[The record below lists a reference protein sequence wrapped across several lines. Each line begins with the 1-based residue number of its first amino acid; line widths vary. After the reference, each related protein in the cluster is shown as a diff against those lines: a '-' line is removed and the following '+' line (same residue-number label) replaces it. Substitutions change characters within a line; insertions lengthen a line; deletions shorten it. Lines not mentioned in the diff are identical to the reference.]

1 MVRCLNRLKSADNF
15 QMSWLSLPMTWL
27 LAFATRSIIFTFVDL
42 VGKLPALLKFSVGE
56 TRKIGRWFYLKGLS
70 SILSV
75 TSWLGEFLR
84 IIVHR
89 RPSTVHCS
97 LTRTSTPISL
107 NIGKKGESR
116 LLNKVHVKAAAS
128 GYSNGAILSNREAAH
143 PLSCAF
149 SLPIVNQES

>member
-15 QMSWLSLPMTWL
+15 QMSWLSLPMTRL
-27 LAFATRSIIFTFVDL
+27 LAFATRSIIFTFADL

-56 TRKIGRWFYLKGLS
+56 TRKIGGWFYLKGLS

-75 TSWLGEFLR
+75 ASWQGEFLR

-97 LTRTSTPISL
+97 LSRTSTPISL
-107 NIGKKGESR
+107 IIG
-116 LLNKVHVKAAAS
+116 
-128 GYSNGAILSNREAAH
+128 
-143 PLSCAF
+143 
-149 SLPIVNQES
+149 